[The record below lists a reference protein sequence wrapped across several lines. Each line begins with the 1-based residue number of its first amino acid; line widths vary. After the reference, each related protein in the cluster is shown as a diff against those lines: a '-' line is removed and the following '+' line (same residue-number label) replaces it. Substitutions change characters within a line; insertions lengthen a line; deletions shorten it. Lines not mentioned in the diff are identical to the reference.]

1 MAENA
6 IIRTIGGFIA
16 EVTVRE
22 QHSDDLT
29 ITTHPVE
36 RGAPITDHAFK
47 MPAQLTIEAGWS
59 AAGAYSQA
67 NPATSDAKPKSNFQ
81 KLTDAYNQILPVVAA
96 TGGSSAVA
104 KLSTAYNTI
113 ALGNALTSQSSTQN
127 LNDLYGQI
135 APVIDEFSPEASATL
150 AGIVATIAATQDQQ
164 TGIEDGAKPLRD
176 LYEKL
181 LLLQSSAELISVQT
195 GKRAYDSMLIKSLRT
210 QTDQSSENILMIT
223 AQLQEVILVDT
234 LQTTMPASADRADAA
249 ASSGVT
255 DKGTKAAGSWS
266 GPLPTYA

>member
-6 IIRTIGGFIA
+6 IIRTIGGFAA

-22 QHSDDLT
+22 QHADDLT

-67 NPATSDAKPKSNFQ
+67 NPSTSDTKSKSNFQ
-81 KLTDAYNQILPVVAA
+81 KLTDAYNQILPIVAA
-96 TGGSSAVA
+96 TGGSGAVTT
-104 KLSTAYNTI
+104 LSTAYNTI
-113 ALGNALTSQSSTQN
+113 ALGNALTTQSSTQN

-135 APVIDEFSPEASATL
+135 APVINEFSPAASAAL
-150 AGIVATIAATQDQQ
+150 SSVVSTIAATQDQQ
-164 TGIEDGAKPLRD
+164 TIIEDGAKPLRD

-195 GKRAYDSMLIKSLRT
+195 GKRAYDNMLIRSIRT
-210 QTDQSSENILMIT
+210 QTDQQSENILMIT

-234 LQTTMPASADRADAA
+234 LQTTMPGSADRADAA
-249 ASSGVT
+249 ASGGVT
-255 DKGTKAAGSWS
+255 DKGTKATAAWS
-266 GPLPTYA
+266 GSLPTYA